1 MLSSGAL
8 LCDTETVETGATEDE
23 HSIERGLL
31 TFANWPERS
40 MGSKILIADDDTLVR
55 LAIQKILK
63 LFDHEVVAVE
73 SGRQVLERMS
83 DDFDVIVLDINM
95 PDMDGFETLERL
107 NQQNVDIPV
116 LFLTGAGS
124 MDYAMKAINLG
135 AYDFLTKPIADI
147 ELFHAKVKQAAEKR
161 RYLLQEKAY
170 KKNLELE
177 VQLKT
182 SELAEKNLLL
192 EQYSNHLEN
201 ATVQIMSS
209 LQAAMEEKDGYTAGH
224 TRRVTELTMLLG
236 EAAMISG
243 DDMLVLRRA
252 SQFHDIG
259 KLVIDLSCIR
269 KPGPL
274 TEEEW
279 ELIKKHPEIGASI
292 IEPLTFMDR
301 ERDIIR
307 HHHEKIDGS
316 GYPDGIGGKELD
328 TLTRIITIAD
338 SYDAMTSRR
347 NYRRNLT
354 NPEAVAE
361 LRRCAGS
368 HFDAELV
375 EIFAGVVLST
385 RSLYKQ

>member
-1 MLSSGAL
+1 M
-8 LCDTETVETGATEDE
+8 
-23 HSIERGLL
+23 
-31 TFANWPERS
+31 
-40 MGSKILIADDDTLVR
+40 
-55 LAIQKILK
+55 AIQKILT

-73 SGRQVLERMS
+73 SGRQVLEHIS
-83 DDFDVIVLDINM
+83 DEFDVIVLDINM

-107 NQQNVDIPV
+107 NQQQVDIPV

-124 MDYAMKAINLG
+124 MDYAVKAIHLG

-147 ELFHAKVKQAAEKR
+147 ELFHVKVKQAVEKR
-161 RYLLQEKAY
+161 HFLLQEKAY
-170 KKNLELE
+170 KQQLESE
-177 VQLKT
+177 VLAKT
-182 SELAEKNLLL
+182 RELAEKNMLL

-224 TRRVTELTMLLG
+224 TRRVTELAMLLG
-236 EAAMISG
+236 QSARLTG
-243 DDMLVLRRA
+243 DDLLVLRRA

-269 KPGPL
+269 KPGSL
-274 TEEEW
+274 TTEEW
-279 ELIKKHPEIGASI
+279 ALIKKHPEIGASI

-307 HHHEKIDGS
+307 HHHERLDGT
-316 GYPDGIGGKELD
+316 GYPDGIGGDELD
-328 TLTRIITIAD
+328 TLTRIITIVD

-347 NYRRNLT
+347 NYRKNLT
-354 NPEAVAE
+354 SPEAVGE
-361 LRRCAGS
+361 LRRCAGTQ
-368 HFDAELV
+368 FDPELV
-375 EIFAGVVLST
+375 EIFAGVVLSA